1 MEFKFDILED
11 GSAKLVAAIG
21 EEAVVSIPDTW
32 QEHPVTV
39 IGERAFYG
47 RREIKRVRLPKY
59 LKKLEDYAF
68 AECRFLEQ
76 MELPETTQSIGDYGF
91 YNCIRLVRID
101 LPDTIASMGYGA
113 FRNDTDLTDIHIH
126 TQQGNENRI
135 NTILNETNFNQT
147 VTFHYKDGNVSQLV
161 FTEFFYEETANE
173 EARQF
178 NHRTYATGSLY
189 RNCVKGTGIEYL
201 KYDEIFEQAIHR
213 DEPKTVM
220 DLALKRLSYPY
231 ELSETARKKYV
242 DHLKSMGGEMLMYL
256 IETKRWNLFPLLTE
270 GEPLSKEILDEGILY
285 GQKNGVPEF
294 VSMLMQYKNTHYS
307 AMTKSFEL

>member
-1 MEFKFDILED
+1 MEFKFEIDAD
-11 GSAKLVAAIG
+11 GSAKLIEALG
-21 EEAVVSIPDTW
+21 EDEVLTIPDTW
-32 QEHPVTV
+32 DDHPVRV

-47 RREIKRVRLPKY
+47 RREIRRVRLPKY
-59 LKKLEDYAF
+59 LKKLEAYAF

-76 MELPETTQSIGDYGF
+76 IELPEETESIGDYGF
-91 YNCIRLVRID
+91 YNCIRMKRIE
-101 LPDTIASMGYGA
+101 LPGTITRMGYGA

-126 TQQGNENRI
+126 VDQGMESRVNV
-135 NTILNETNFNQT
+135 ILSETNFEQT
-147 VTFHYKDGNVSQLV
+147 VTFHYNDGNESQLV

-178 NHRTYATGSLY
+178 NHRTYGTGTLY
-189 RNCVKGTGIEYL
+189 RNCVSGIGIDYM
-201 KYDEIFEQAIHR
+201 KYDALFDLAIHR

-220 DLALKRLSYPY
+220 NLALKRLSHPY

-242 DHLKSMGGEMLMYL
+242 DHLKSMGGQVLLYL

-270 GEPLSKEILDEGILY
+270 GDVIPKEVLDQGIAY
-285 GQKNGVPEF
+285 GQKHGIAEF

-307 AMTKSFEL
+307 SMTKSFEL